1 MKILDLIPTYENILE
16 TYENDL
22 IGRNLDVFHF
32 VNLLNSVDHFTS
44 IAIDAEWGAGKTF
57 FVRQVKLV
65 LDAFNPNT
73 AYIREDD
80 IDGVKLTWNSNRA
93 ALKLELQPQV
103 TVYYDAWL
111 NDNDAD
117 PIHSLVYS
125 ILQTMDSD
133 FTFKESSGVLNTAAS
148 FIDAFAGT
156 SVSDLLNV
164 LRGEDPLQQIRSK
177 KDTEQL
183 FADFLDSLL
192 AERGNRLVIFI
203 DELDRCN
210 PSYAI
215 KLLER
220 IKHYFANERITFVF
234 SVNISELQHTI
245 KRYYGEGFDAC
256 RYLDRFF
263 NFTVTLPKPN
273 MDEYYRK
280 VNLDF
285 NRHAFDAICKDV
297 IEINGLTFRETTRF
311 LQMAFTTAY
320 KPTHNDNL
328 GRGFAED
335 KARAFCLSCVLPV
348 MIGLKVKD
356 NARYKR
362 FVTGQD
368 STLLIELF
376 EYSTATRWYTENLL
390 AKNEAYEHI
399 NDQDTSIL
407 VKLRDKIETAYRAI
421 FATSYTG
428 TTYSVEVGS
437 FRFEKSSKEVLL
449 QTESALSGN
458 ADYSY

>member
-1 MKILDLIPTYENILE
+1 MKIMDLSPTSKNVLE

-32 VNLLNSVDHFTS
+32 VNLLNSIDHSAS

-57 FVRQVKLV
+57 FVKQVKLV
-65 LDAFNPNT
+65 LDAFNSNT
-73 AYIREDD
+73 TYIDEDD
-80 IDGVKLTWNSNRA
+80 QEAVMLTWNSNKA
-93 ALKLELQPQV
+93 ARQLDLQPQV
-103 TVYYDAWL
+103 TVYYDAWI
-111 NDNDAD
+111 NDNDID

-125 ILQTMDSD
+125 ILQTTDSD
-133 FTFKESSGVLNTAAS
+133 FAIQESSGVIKAAAS

-156 SVSDLLNV
+156 NVGDLLSV
-164 LRGEDPLQQIRSK
+164 LQGEDPLQQIRAK
-177 KDTEQL
+177 KETDQL

-210 PSYAI
+210 PCYAI

-220 IKHYFANERITFVF
+220 IKHYCANERITFVF

-263 NFTVTLPKPN
+263 NFRVSLPKPN
-273 MDEYYRK
+273 MDEYYQK

-285 NRHAFDAICKDV
+285 NRHSFDAVCKDV
-297 IEINGLTFRETTRF
+297 IDLNNLTFRETTRF

-320 KPTHNDNL
+320 KPTHNGNF
-328 GRGFAED
+328 GIGFAED
-335 KARAFCLSCVLPV
+335 RANAFCISCVLPV
-348 MIGLKVKD
+348 MIGLKIKD
-356 NARYKR
+356 NVRYNK
-362 FVTGQD
+362 FVAGKD
-368 STLLIELF
+368 SSPLVELF
-376 EYSTATRWYTENLL
+376 EYSTATQWYTENLL
-390 AKNEAYEHI
+390 ANNETYELQ
-399 NDQDTSIL
+399 NDRDTSVL
-407 VKLRDKIETAYRAI
+407 VKLRDKVEVAYRAI
-421 FATSYTG
+421 FATNYTG
-428 TTYSVEVGS
+428 STYYNDIGKL
-437 FRFEKSSKEVLL
+437 RFTKLSKEMLL
-449 QTESALSGN
+449 QTESALSSN